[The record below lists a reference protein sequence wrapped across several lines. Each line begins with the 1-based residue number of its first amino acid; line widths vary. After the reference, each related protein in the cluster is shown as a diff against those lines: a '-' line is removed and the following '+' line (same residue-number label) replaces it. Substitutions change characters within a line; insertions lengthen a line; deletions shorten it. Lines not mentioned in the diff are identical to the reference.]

1 MLADLHMHTTF
12 SDGVNTPEELVR
24 EAEKAHLCAMA
35 ITDHDNTLAYDE
47 AKKVIDAR
55 QDGIHLIRRQDAGG
69 AAAHVEGAGPQMVF
83 PHHFSPSPDLRDQ
96 GLYIG
101 LHLPSQFSSRPL
113 PGTAA
118 EGWNGS

>member
-47 AKKVIDAR
+47 AKKVIDGCHRCAP
-55 QDGIHLIRRQDAGG
+55 GWH
-69 AAAHVEGAGPQMVF
+69 
-83 PHHFSPSPDLRDQ
+83 PSD
-96 GLYIG
+96 
-101 LHLPSQFSSRPL
+101 
-113 PGTAA
+113 PGC
-118 EGWNGS
+118 